1 MIVSPMAIIKIIG
14 FADTAI
20 VNCQLSIVHLSYTE
34 TEVSFMFRD
43 ILLAVDYD
51 RTLTGPD
58 SVVPQRNREAIGW
71 FTANGGSF
79 TVNTGRGTNTLRRHL
94 QDLQN
99 NVPLLLY
106 NGSMWYEN
114 GYLTNCKE
122 IALPLW
128 ETVNAVAA
136 AFPEMNVEIQGME
149 DHYLLDP
156 QPEFIQLYG
165 RMGWHYTL
173 AQTGMDTGP
182 FLKFAI
188 YGTAHDG
195 TLSDMFSGTPEE
207 YARFAELQQFIESRW
222 GAQVDIFLAAPRILD
237 VHAKG
242 VSKGKAALELKA
254 RLGKRI
260 LVCVGD
266 AENDIAMLD
275 GADYAFCPADAV
287 IAHRYENVCNCG
299 DGAVADVI
307 YKKIPEILKK
317 KA

>member
-1 MIVSPMAIIKIIG
+1 MAL
-14 FADTAI
+14 FDD
-20 VNCQLSIVHLSYTE
+20 V
-34 TEVSFMFRD
+34 
-43 ILLAVDYD
+43 LLTVDYD

-58 SVVPQRNREAIGW
+58 SIVPQRNREAIGW
-71 FTANGGSF
+71 FTENGGSF

-94 QDLQN
+94 HDLQN

-114 GYLTNCKE
+114 GALTNCKE
-122 IALPLW
+122 ISLPLW
-128 ETVNAVAA
+128 DTVNAVAE
-136 AFPEMNVEIQGME
+136 AFPEMNVEIQGMD
-149 DHYLLDP
+149 DHYLLSP
-156 QPEFIQLYG
+156 QPEFLQLYS

-195 TLSDMFSGTPEE
+195 TLGDMFSGTSEE
-207 YARFAELQQFIESRW
+207 LARFEELQQFIESRW
-222 GAQVDIFLAAPRILD
+222 GHLVDTFLAAPRILD

-254 RLGKRI
+254 RLGKKI

-266 AENDIAMLD
+266 AENDITMLEA
-275 GADYAFCPADAV
+275 ADYAYCPADGM
-287 IAHRYENVCNCG
+287 IADRYKTVCNCAR
-299 DGAVADVI
+299 GAVADVI
-307 YKKIPEILKK
+307 YEKIPEILKETGGSHD
-317 KA
+317 AF

>member
-1 MIVSPMAIIKIIG
+1 MAL
-14 FADTAI
+14 FDD
-20 VNCQLSIVHLSYTE
+20 V
-34 TEVSFMFRD
+34 
-43 ILLAVDYD
+43 LLAVDYD

-58 SVVPQRNREAIGW
+58 SVVPQRNREAIDY
-71 FTANGGSF
+71 FVANGGSF

-94 QDLQN
+94 AELQN

-114 GYLTNCKE
+114 GTLTNCKE
-122 IALPLW
+122 IDLPLW
-128 ETVNAVAA
+128 ETVNAVAE

-149 DHYLLDP
+149 DHYLIDP
-156 QPEFIQLYG
+156 QPKFIELYG

-195 TLSDMFSGTPEE
+195 TLGDMFSGTQEE

-222 GAQVDIFLAAPRILD
+222 GDKVDTFLAAPRILD

-242 VSKGKAALELKA
+242 VSKGVAAVELKQK
-254 RLGKRI
+254 LGKKV

-266 AENDIAMLD
+266 AENDITMLNA
-275 GADYAFCPADAV
+275 ADYAFCPADGV
-287 IAHRYENVCNCG
+287 IAARYENVCNCG

-307 YKKIPEILKK
+307 YKKIPEILGKLP
-317 KA
+317 

>member
-307 YKKIPEILKK
+307 YKKIPEILGIQP
-317 KA
+317 

>member
-1 MIVSPMAIIKIIG
+1 MAL
-14 FADTAI
+14 FD
-20 VNCQLSIVHLSYTE
+20 
-34 TEVSFMFRD
+34 EV
-43 ILLAVDYD
+43 LLTVDYD
-51 RTLTGPD
+51 RTMTGPD
-58 SVVPQRNREAIGW
+58 SVVPQRNREAIRW
-71 FTANGGSF
+71 FTDNGGSF

-94 QDLQN
+94 NDLQN

-114 GYLTNCKE
+114 GGLTNCKE
-122 IALPLW
+122 INLPLW
-128 ETVNAVAA
+128 ETVNAVAE

-149 DHYLLDP
+149 DHYLIDP

-195 TLSDMFSGTPEE
+195 TLGDMFSGTAEE
-207 YARFAELQQFIESRW
+207 FARFAELQQFIESRW
-222 GAQVDIFLAAPRILD
+222 GAQVDTFMAAPRILD

-242 VSKGKAALELKA
+242 VSKGKAARELQK
-254 RLGKRI
+254 RLGKKI

-266 AENDIAMLD
+266 AENDITMLD
-275 GADYAFCPADAV
+275 SADYAYVPADAV
-287 IAHRYENVCNCG
+287 IADRYETVCNCG

-307 YKKIPEILKK
+307 YKKIPEILGIQP
-317 KA
+317 

>member
-1 MIVSPMAIIKIIG
+1 
-14 FADTAI
+14 
-20 VNCQLSIVHLSYTE
+20 
-34 TEVSFMFRD
+34 MFRD

-307 YKKIPEILKK
+307 YKKIPEILGIQP
-317 KA
+317 

>member
-1 MIVSPMAIIKIIG
+1 MAL
-14 FADTAI
+14 FDD
-20 VNCQLSIVHLSYTE
+20 V
-34 TEVSFMFRD
+34 
-43 ILLAVDYD
+43 LLAVDYD

-128 ETVNAVAA
+128 ETVNAVAE

-149 DHYLLDP
+149 DHYLLNP

-173 AQTGMDTGP
+173 AETGMDTGP

-195 TLSDMFSGTPEE
+195 SLSDMFSGTPEE

-222 GAQVDIFLAAPRILD
+222 GAQVDTFLAAPRILD

-254 RLGKRI
+254 RLGKKL

-287 IAHRYENVCNCG
+287 IAHRYETVCNCG

-307 YKKIPEILKK
+307 YKKIPEILGIQP
-317 KA
+317 

>member
-1 MIVSPMAIIKIIG
+1 MAL
-14 FADTAI
+14 FDD
-20 VNCQLSIVHLSYTE
+20 V
-34 TEVSFMFRD
+34 
-43 ILLAVDYD
+43 LLAVDYD
-51 RTLTGPD
+51 RTMTGPD
-58 SVVPQRNREAIGW
+58 SVVPQRNREAIQW
-71 FTANGGSF
+71 FTGNGGSF

-114 GYLTNCKE
+114 GKLTNCKE

-128 ETVNAVAA
+128 ETVNAVAEV
-136 AFPEMNVEIQGME
+136 FPEMNVEIQGMD
-149 DHYLLDP
+149 DHYLIDP
-156 QPEFIQLYG
+156 QPEFIQLYN

-173 AQTGMDTGP
+173 AETGMDTGP

-195 TLSDMFSGTPEE
+195 TLADMFSGTPEE
-207 YARFAELQQFIESRW
+207 HARFAALQQFIESRW
-222 GAQVDIFLAAPRILD
+222 ATQVDTFLAAPRILD

-242 VSKGKAALELKA
+242 VSKGNAALELKA
-254 RLGKRI
+254 RLGKKI

-266 AENDIAMLD
+266 AENDISMLD
-275 GADYAFCPADAV
+275 GADYAFCPADGVVAD
-287 IAHRYENVCNCG
+287 RYETVCNCA

-307 YKKIPEILKK
+307 YKKIPEILGILP
-317 KA
+317 